1 MVTQTSNEKI
11 FVCISRGKKLW
22 RLYDKASVKIKRN
35 PCMASQKK
43 EHFTS
48 VFSNVIVQL
57 GGIGV
62 NFLLE
67 MRPLKI
73 IES

>member
-1 MVTQTSNEKI
+1 
-11 FVCISRGKKLW
+11 
-22 RLYDKASVKIKRN
+22 
-35 PCMASQKK
+35 MASQKK

-73 IES
+73 IESQENQAFIGLKTEALKYYSRFLKELM

>member
-1 MVTQTSNEKI
+1 
-11 FVCISRGKKLW
+11 
-22 RLYDKASVKIKRN
+22 
-35 PCMASQKK
+35 MASQKK

-48 VFSNVIVQL
+48 VFSNVIVQV